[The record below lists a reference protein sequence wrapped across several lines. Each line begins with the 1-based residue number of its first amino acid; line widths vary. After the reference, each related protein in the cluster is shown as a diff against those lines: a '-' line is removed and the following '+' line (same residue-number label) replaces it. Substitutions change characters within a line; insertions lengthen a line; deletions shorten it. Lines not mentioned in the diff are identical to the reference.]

1 MYNEGEKNTKYFL
14 NLEKQHYKQGT
25 ITQLKINNKDFIQ
38 SDSVIL
44 SECKTYYKNLY
55 SKKKKTQVSD
65 FLEDFFPPARE
76 VLKNEKQSFCEG
88 QLTSER
94 V

>member
-1 MYNEGEKNTKYFL
+1 LNTRDQRGDFQIQVSMYNEGKKNTKYFL
-14 NLEKQHYKQGT
+14 NLEKRHYKQGT

-55 SKKKKTQVSD
+55 SKKKRKLVISRKTS
-65 FLEDFFPPARE
+65 FHPH
-76 VLKNEKQSFCEG
+76 EKY
-88 QLTSER
+88 
-94 V
+94 